1 MVAIDSKD
9 SLYVTN
15 LLPESDEFYKNL
27 EIFAEENRVPI
38 IDKIGISYLVQLLK
52 IKKAK
57 NVLEIGTAIAYS
69 SMNIAEYV
77 GCKVTTIERDSTMY
91 NLAVKNV
98 KDRGLTEKITLIHA
112 DALELTTDVV
122 NNAPYDVIFIDG
134 AKSQSRKFFELYE
147 PYFAE
152 DVLIITD
159 NVLFKGMV
167 SDPSIIKHSR
177 DLKQLSRKINNYN
190 EWLMNHD
197 RYSSVILPFGDGVAI
212 TTRRKK

>member
-77 GCKVTTIERDSTMY
+77 GCKVTTIERDSIMY

-112 DALELTTDVV
+112 DALELTNDIV

-134 AKSQSRKFFELYE
+134 AKSQSRKFFEFYE

-177 DLKQLSRKINNYN
+177 DLKQLSRKINN
-190 EWLMNHD
+190 
-197 RYSSVILPFGDGVAI
+197 
-212 TTRRKK
+212 

>member
-9 SLYVTN
+9 SLYVMN
-15 LLPESDEFYKNL
+15 LLLESDDFFKKL
-27 EIFAEENRVPI
+27 EKFAEENRVPI
-38 IDKIGISYLVQLLK
+38 IDKIGSAYLTQLLK

-57 NVLEIGTAIAYS
+57 NVLEIGTAIGYS
-69 SMNIAEYV
+69 SIKLAENV
-77 GCKVTTIERDSTMY
+77 NCNVTTIERDEKMY
-91 NLAVKNV
+91 NLAVNNV
-98 KDRGLTEKITLIHA
+98 KERDLLNKITLING
-112 DALELTTDVV
+112 DALELHSEVV

-152 DVLIITD
+152 DVLVITD

-167 SDPSIIKHSR
+167 ADPSIIKHSR

-190 EWLMNHD
+190 EWLTKHKN
-197 RYSSVILPFGDGVAI
+197 YETTILPFGDGIAI
-212 TTRRKK
+212 TIRK

>member
-15 LLPESDEFYKNL
+15 LLGESEQFYKNL

-69 SMNIAEYV
+69 SMQIAEKV
-77 GCKVTTIERDSTMY
+77 GCTVTTIERDDNMFKLATENVNKR
-91 NLAVKNV
+91 NLEN
-98 KDRGLTEKITLIHA
+98 KITLIHN
-112 DALELTTDVV
+112 DALILHEDVV
-122 NNAPYDVIFIDG
+122 KNAPYDVVFIDG
-134 AKSQSRKFFELYE
+134 AKSQSKKFFELYE

-167 SDPSIIKHSR
+167 ADPSIIQHSR

-190 EWLMNHD
+190 EWIMSHEN
-197 RYSSVILPFGDGVAI
+197 YETTILPFGDGIAI
-212 TTRRKK
+212 TIRK